1 MLVQRAK
8 TPGEEGPKSY
18 IWRGT
23 LGLRHGK
30 WHYQLLLHIHL
41 KFKENL
47 QKACLCGLFIIL
59 KKS

>member
-8 TPGEEGPKSY
+8 TPGEDRPKSY

-30 WHYQLLLHIHL
+30 VALSTPASYT
-41 KFKENL
+41 FEV
-47 QKACLCGLFIIL
+47 
-59 KKS
+59 